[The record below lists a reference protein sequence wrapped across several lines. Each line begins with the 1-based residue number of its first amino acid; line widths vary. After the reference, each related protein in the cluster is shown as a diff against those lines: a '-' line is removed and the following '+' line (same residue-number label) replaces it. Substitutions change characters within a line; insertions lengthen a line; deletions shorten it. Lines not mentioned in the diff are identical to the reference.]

1 MTSHKVYYVNF
12 REIKI
17 GIFWFL
23 QKQVIGIAHPFN
35 LNDADSI
42 GLIDS
47 PYTHV
52 DYWKNMQSVYPELR
66 HYEYEQIPRGRV
78 VFDANKEKAIVYM
91 DKKLFNTVTATK
103 IYDFFDIDSENA
115 IPRKDPHYRT

>member
-1 MTSHKVYYVNF
+1 M
-12 REIKI
+12 KI

-52 DYWKNMQSVYPELR
+52 DYWKNM
-66 HYEYEQIPRGRV
+66 
-78 VFDANKEKAIVYM
+78 
-91 DKKLFNTVTATK
+91 
-103 IYDFFDIDSENA
+103 
-115 IPRKDPHYRT
+115 

>member
-1 MTSHKVYYVNF
+1 MKNEN
-12 REIKI
+12 RN
-17 GIFWFL
+17 FWFL

-91 DKKLFNTVTATK
+91 DKKLFNTVIATK

>member
-1 MTSHKVYYVNF
+1 M
-12 REIKI
+12 KI

-78 VFDANKEKAIVYM
+78 IFDANKEKAIVYM

-103 IYDFFDIDSENA
+103 IYDFFDIDSEYA
-115 IPRKDPHYRT
+115 FPRKDPHYRT